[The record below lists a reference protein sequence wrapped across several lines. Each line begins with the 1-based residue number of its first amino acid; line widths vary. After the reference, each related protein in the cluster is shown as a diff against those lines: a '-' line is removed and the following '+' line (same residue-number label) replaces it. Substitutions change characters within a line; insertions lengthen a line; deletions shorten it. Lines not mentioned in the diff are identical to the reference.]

1 MEDAMK
7 KTILLFVIVLCMLPL
22 AAATEYVLDGG
33 YRITLNDDGTY
44 DVMEEAGDTSVLVGR
59 CYTIDKEEMAVKTL
73 LTEFYD
79 YDYELMSIDSA
90 KVVKAAKDSAMLELL
105 IADIP
110 DFTILFPSS
119 EHLIIVM
126 GGEEPMESSYTM
138 TPAGVINIS
147 ALSSD
152 VATYFNKDFS
162 ELSFVSQDDETVMT
176 LKLQDPE

>member
-1 MEDAMK
+1 MDQ
-7 KTILLFVIVLCMLPL
+7 IL
-22 AAATEYVLDGG
+22 AE
-33 YRITLNDDGTY
+33 
-44 DVMEEAGDTSVLVGR
+44 
-59 CYTIDKEEMAVKTL
+59 
-73 LTEFYD
+73 
-79 YDYELMSIDSA
+79 
-90 KVVKAAKDSAMLELL
+90 
-105 IADIP
+105 IP